1 MSGSNPLHT
10 VSPVRVTLPASA
22 PETPRTPGLERP
34 HRPLVSTHAH
44 APRIPFAVCP
54 RHDRALHKDS
64 CLQVHVLIFYCC

>member
-22 PETPRTPGLERP
+22 PETPATPGHERL
-34 HRPLVSTHAH
+34 HRPIVSTQTHAH

-54 RHDRALHKDS
+54 RHDRALRKDS
-64 CLQVHVLIFYCC
+64 CLQVRF